1 MNIKNHPK
9 FFDFVQSFTRKDG
22 NKPDRIATPFIFMGN
37 LVATDSY
44 KLLTFNDKDWCEEN
58 HIPQYDIDKK
68 IGINAYEVTKR
79 IVEGYIESTDRIEAI
94 GIVHLQDFKNQL
106 HTIRQNPKYKYKYSD
121 CSYCEGH
128 GNTEC
133 PCCKQD
139 VECKMCGGEGT
150 VTVPESSEMGWYK
163 YPPDESFVLK
173 SVDDNISFYLSLE
186 GGQSL
191 IDSLDI
197 LDISVLE
204 VCYVE
209 NLKIVFR
216 VPQTDIYILRMG
228 RSDRNEINHFV
239 QIEPIKTTENG

>member
-121 CSYCEGH
+121 CSYCDGD

-139 VECKMCGGEGT
+139 VECKMCGGVGT

-163 YPPDESFVLK
+163 YPPDEYFVLK
-173 SVDDNISFYLSLE
+173 SKEHSISLTFSLSVIE
-186 GGQSL
+186 GL
-191 IDSLDI
+191 IYSLDKI
-197 LDISVLE
+197 DIKILE
-204 VCYVE
+204 VCFVE
-209 NLKIVFR
+209 NLKAVFR
-216 VPQTDIYILRMG
+216 IYQTDIYILTIG
-228 RSDRNEINHFV
+228 RPDENKINHVV
-239 QIEPIKTTENG
+239 QIYKNY